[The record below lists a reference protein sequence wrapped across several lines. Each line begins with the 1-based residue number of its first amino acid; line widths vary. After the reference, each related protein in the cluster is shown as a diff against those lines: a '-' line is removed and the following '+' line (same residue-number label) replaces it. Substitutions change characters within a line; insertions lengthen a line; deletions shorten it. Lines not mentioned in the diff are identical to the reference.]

1 MRLAL
6 TSPPQAQ
13 QKARDVRTACLAGED
28 LFECPGGFK
37 GCCTS
42 SPCGSKVCMRSGEVT
57 DKKTTTIAAVAPPV
71 LASSTPIIPA
81 KTLPEKQVGVTTY
94 FNIQPTTEGGYF
106 SDSLTLPSPT
116 IVTANPSITA
126 TQASV
131 PIISAT
137 AIATKES
144 NSQPS
149 AAAKGGI
156 IAGAA
161 AIVLIVIVLYFMCG
175 KQRRKLRNKDS
186 IDSLDKHGIEGGGT
200 TEEEG
205 HTKPASPSQ
214 PDGAHQGSHANET
227 SDATRPEDVFAS
239 FGGRYE
245 EPQSR
250 FNRVSDMSSNSRM
263 MNHPVSPMSRETASL
278 PAPAPP
284 ASAVVARSVT
294 ASPDFVSRLGTA
306 TPELQ
311 GPPQQAA
318 IAELASPGLPKVVEI
333 HSSRSGIQKYKPYR
347 PNATNLYPVAETTPS
362 YLTGTLNASKEERS
376 RKTYVNSWK
385 EWESTA

>member
-1 MRLAL
+1 MWFTL
-6 TSPPQAQ
+6 SSQPHAQ
-13 QKARDVRTACLAGED
+13 QKARDVLTACLAGEE
-28 LFECPGGFK
+28 LFKCPGGFK

-42 SPCGSKVCMRSGEVT
+42 SPCGSKICIRSNGAT

-71 LASSTPIIPA
+71 LASPTPIIPA

-94 FNIQPTTEGGYF
+94 FNIQPTTGGGYF

-116 IVTANPSITA
+116 IFSPSPSITA

-131 PIISAT
+131 PVISAT
-137 AIATKES
+137 APATKES
-144 NSQPS
+144 DSQLS

-161 AIVLIVIVLYFMCG
+161 AIVLIVIALYFMCG
-175 KQRRKLRNKDS
+175 KQRRKLRTQNS
-186 IDSLDKHGIEGGGT
+186 IDSLDKPGIEGGGA
-200 TEEEG
+200 TEEDG
-205 HTKPASPSQ
+205 HTKLASPSQ
-214 PDGAHQGSHANET
+214 PDGAHQRDADET

-278 PAPAPP
+278 PGPAPP
-284 ASAVVARSVT
+284 ASTVVARSVT
-294 ASPDFVSRLGTA
+294 ASPEFVSRLGTA

-333 HSSRSGIQKYKPYR
+333 HSRRSGVQKYKPYR
-347 PNATNLYPVAETTPS
+347 PNATNLYPVAETTPNH
-362 YLTGTLNASKEERS
+362 LTGTLNATKEERS
-376 RKTYVNSWK
+376 RKAYVNSWK